1 MAEFDW
7 AIIGGAAAGPY
18 FIAAFLASLVEFVEA
33 MTIIL
38 AVGTTRG
45 WRPALLGAATG
56 AVLLIVL
63 VVLLGPALRLIPIA
77 VLQLFIGVL
86 LLLFGMRWLRK
97 AMLRSCGVIALHDE
111 VQIFDEETKQ
121 LRDAGAVSIAGVDV
135 IGFITTFKA
144 TVLEGLEVVFI
155 VIAIGAGG
163 GMLLPAS
170 LGAAAALVLVVALGL
185 ALHHPLAR
193 VPENALKFTVGIL
206 ITTFG
211 VFWIGEGLGLA
222 WPGDDWALLW
232 LALVILAASLAT
244 VRRVQVRLAVAP

>member
-1 MAEFDW
+1 M
-7 AIIGGAAAGPY
+7 
-18 FIAAFLASLVEFVEA
+18 
-33 MTIIL
+33 
-38 AVGTTRG
+38 
-45 WRPALLGAATG
+45 
-56 AVLLIVL
+56 
-63 VVLLGPALRLIPIA
+63 
-77 VLQLFIGVL
+77 
-86 LLLFGMRWLRK
+86 
-97 AMLRSCGVIALHDE
+97 
-111 VQIFDEETKQ
+111 
-121 LRDAGAVSIAGVDV
+121 
-135 IGFITTFKA
+135 
-144 TVLEGLEVVFI
+144 VFI

-185 ALHHPLAR
+185 ALHRPLAR

>member
-1 MAEFDW
+1 MIDW
-7 AIIGGAAAGPY
+7 AQAGPY

-45 WRPALLGAATG
+45 WRPALLGAAAGT
-56 AVLLIVL
+56 VLLVAL
-63 VVLLGPALRLIPIA
+63 VSLLGPALTVIPIA
-77 VLQLFIGVL
+77 VLQLVIGTL

-97 AMLRSCGVIALHDE
+97 AILRSGGVIALHDE
-111 VQIFDEETKQ
+111 ALIFDEETRQ
-121 LRDAGAVSIAGVDV
+121 LRGAGAVAIAGVDI

-144 TVLEGLEVVFI
+144 VVLEGLEVVFI

-170 LGAAAALVLVVALGL
+170 LGAGLALIIVTGLGL
-185 ALHHPLAR
+185 ALHRPLAR
-193 VPENALKFTVGIL
+193 VPENALKFTVGVL

-222 WPGDDWALLW
+222 WPGEDWALLW
-232 LALVILAASLAT
+232 LALVIFAVSLAA
-244 VRRVQVRLAVAP
+244 VRRLRGSREARA